1 MNDSNK
7 CNRCIFCPINPNDDI
22 KNVFTTLVDQGVY
35 SCNIQI
41 IIDAIKKYGHN
52 LDYSYITWAQSFIK
66 DIMEHNNITYEDL
79 FIIEIEK
86 AIETG
91 SIKLLK
97 EAINDYNSVIDK
109 SYIAWANSLIIQ
121 IVEEDLENMTM

>member
-1 MNDSNK
+1 MSDSYK
-7 CNRCIFCPINPNDDI
+7 CNQCIFCPINPNDDI
-22 KNVFTTLVDQGVY
+22 KNVFTTLVDEGVY

-41 IIDAIKKYGHN
+41 IIDAIKKYGDN

-66 DIMEHNNITYEDL
+66 HMMKDNNITYEDL

-91 SIKLLK
+91 NIKLLK

-109 SYIAWANSLIIQ
+109 SYITWANSLIMQ